1 MKIFLLPAVECALD
15 IVASH
20 SCTFCNS
27 IRLFSTKKTTKI
39 QNTDYMTVR
48 TIIIDDERLAR
59 NELKKLLQEFREI
72 EVIDEAANVQEGIEK
87 IEKHNP
93 DLIFLDIQMPGKT
106 GFDLLEELDR
116 APKVIFTTAYDEFA
130 LKAFEV
136 NALDYL
142 LKPVEPKRLADAIQK
157 LQQDENRES
166 PTANGN
172 GNGNGNGTLTRTG
185 LLNDDDQVF
194 VKDGERCWF
203 VKLNEIRLFESVGN
217 YAKVFFGSNKPLIL
231 KSLNSLE
238 ERLDDKVFFRANRK
252 HIINMRWIEKIEP
265 YFNGGLLLELK
276 GGEKIEVSRRQTVKF
291 KEMMSL

>member
-1 MKIFLLPAVECALD
+1 M
-15 IVASH
+15 
-20 SCTFCNS
+20 
-27 IRLFSTKKTTKI
+27 
-39 QNTDYMTVR
+39 R

-59 NELKKLLQEFREI
+59 TELRKLLQEYP
-72 EVIDEAANVQEGIEK
+72 EVEVVDEAANADEGLAK
-87 IEKHNP
+87 IESQQP

-106 GFDLLEELDR
+106 GFDLLAQLDR
-116 APKVIFTTAYDEFA
+116 APQVIFTTAYDEFA

-157 LQQDENRES
+157 LHSGEVREMKPETENTNNSILSE
-166 PTANGN
+166 N
-172 GNGNGNGTLTRTG
+172 
-185 LLNDDDQVF
+185 DQVF

-203 VKLNEIRLFESVGN
+203 VKLSDIRLFESVGN
-217 YAKVFFGSNKPLIL
+217 YAKVFFGPNKPLIL
-231 KSLNSLE
+231 KSLNALE
-238 ERLDDKVFFRANRK
+238 ERLDEKTFFRANRK
-252 HIINMRWIEKIEP
+252 HIVNLRMIEKIEP